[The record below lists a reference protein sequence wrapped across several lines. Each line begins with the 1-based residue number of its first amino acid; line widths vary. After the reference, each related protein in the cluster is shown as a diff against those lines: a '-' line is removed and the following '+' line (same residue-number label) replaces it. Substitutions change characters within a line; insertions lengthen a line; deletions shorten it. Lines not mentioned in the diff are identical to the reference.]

1 MVLDDFR
8 CSPMVSKT
16 GKNIEIT
23 RLQGSSVSFN
33 ALPYIT
39 LKASPKRKVVGSN
52 PASSISV
59 DEVLKIP
66 SDLLCLLAV
75 CEKGHPTDDEIRKH
89 EELYQ
94 KL

>member
-33 ALPYIT
+33 ELPYIT
-39 LKASPKRKVVGSN
+39 LKASPKRKVVCSN
-52 PASSISV
+52 HIRDV
-59 DEVLKIP
+59 TR
-66 SDLLCLLAV
+66 
-75 CEKGHPTDDEIRKH
+75 KGV
-89 EELYQ
+89 EEFI
-94 KL
+94 

>member
-33 ALPYIT
+33 ELPYIT
-39 LKASPKRKVVGSN
+39 LKASPKR
-52 PASSISV
+52 
-59 DEVLKIP
+59 
-66 SDLLCLLAV
+66 
-75 CEKGHPTDDEIRKH
+75 
-89 EELYQ
+89 
-94 KL
+94 